1 MIVELRDTLPAS
13 GPNNAHEEDT
23 TTIGGKHLQHLSKA
37 ALDVKHHTL
46 QPDGKCASC
55 KAECIYLYW
64 AFNFY

>member
-13 GPNNAHEEDT
+13 GPNNAQEEDT

-46 QPDGKCASC
+46 QPKCASC
-55 KAECIYLYW
+55 QAECIYLYW
-64 AFNFY
+64 AFKFY